1 MSRFEAGTSEENQ
14 PVTWWRGYPLY
25 AAHFLVVVFVASMLV
40 TTLLMFGR
48 VSGVLEALSFSS
60 ASVLQGQV
68 WRILTYGFVNPP
80 SVGFALDMV
89 MIVWFGREVERY
101 LGRRVFFQ
109 LYAGIYLVK
118 PLLLT
123 ALGPFL
129 TTRFAGEVGSFALFV
144 AFATLFPNA
153 PLLFNILAKWAAL
166 VLVAISALMALA
178 VHDWAGLLELAATC
192 GFAYA
197 FVRFQQGNLRLPL
210 PRIRI
215 RPRQPEGA
223 PRPATVA
230 APVPRPGATRPTPAA
245 PAAPRPAAGTMAE
258 VDALLDKI
266 AQHGIHSLTTEERAR
281 LESARAEM
289 LKRGGGR

>member
-14 PVTWWRGYPLY
+14 PVAWWRGYPLY

-40 TTLLMFGR
+40 TTLVKFARADSL
-48 VSGVLEALSFSS
+48 LEWLTFQSS
-60 ASVLQGQV
+60 SVLQGQV
-68 WRILTYGFVNPP
+68 WRVLTYGLVNPP
-80 SVGFALDMV
+80 SLGFALDMV

-101 LGRRVFFQ
+101 LGRRLFFQ

-123 ALGPFL
+123 ALGPIL
-129 TTRFAGEVGSFALFV
+129 GTRFAGEVGSFALFV

-166 VLVAISALMALA
+166 VLVALSVLMALA
-178 VHDWAGLLELAATC
+178 AHDWVGLLELAATC
-192 GFAYA
+192 GFAHL
-197 FVRFQQGNLRLPL
+197 FVRHQQGGLRLPL

-215 RPRQPEGA
+215 RTRQPGGA
-223 PRPATVA
+223 PRPAAVS
-230 APVPRPGATRPTPAA
+230 APAPRPGA
-245 PAAPRPAAGTMAE
+245 PRPGTVAPGPASGTMAE

-289 LKRGGGR
+289 LKRGAGR

>member
-14 PVTWWRGYPLY
+14 PVTWWRGHPLY
-25 AAHFLVVVFVASMLV
+25 AAHFLVVVLVASMLV
-40 TTLLMFGR
+40 TTVMMFARAG
-48 VSGVLEALSFSS
+48 GVLEWFAFNST
-60 ASVLQGQV
+60 SVLQGQV
-68 WRILTYGFVNPP
+68 WRVLTYGLVNPP
-80 SVGFALDMV
+80 SLGFALDML
-89 MIVWFGREVERY
+89 MIVWFGREVERF

-123 ALGPFL
+123 AIGPFQAS
-129 TTRFAGEVGSFALFV
+129 RFSGEVGSFALFV

-166 VLVAISALMALA
+166 VLIALSALMALA
-178 VHDWAGLLELAATC
+178 AHDWIGLVELAATC
-192 GFAYA
+192 GFAWL
-197 FVRFQQGNLRLPL
+197 FVRYQQGVFRLPV

-215 RPRQPEGA
+215 RPRQPEG
-223 PRPATVA
+223 
-230 APVPRPGATRPTPAA
+230 GGRPTPAPA
-245 PAAPRPAAGTMAE
+245 SAARSGPARSPSSPAAPAPRATTATMAE

-266 AQHGIHSLTTEERAR
+266 AQHGIHSLTAEERAR

-289 LKRGGGR
+289 LKRGGK